1 VTTALVAAAVGA
13 LGLAVGVALGVTFAR
28 RGSSSGTEDAAGV
41 PDPYAMN
48 LILGLI
54 AAHDLAA
61 QSRAVAVET
70 HVEAVLARA
79 GVRRL
84 TATADEPFDA
94 AVHEAVGAEPVSGGY
109 DRGSP
114 VVARQIRS
122 GWSHDDVVL
131 RQVQVVVSR

>member
-1 VTTALVAAAVGA
+1 MTTALVAAAVGA
-13 LGLAVGVALGVTFAR
+13 LSLAVRVTFAR
-28 RGSSSGTEDAAGV
+28 RGSSSGTKDSAGA

-94 AVHEAVGAEPVSGGY
+94 AVHEAVGAEPVSGGQE
-109 DRGSP
+109 RGSP

-122 GWSHDDVVL
+122 GWSRHDVVL
-131 RQVQVVVSR
+131 RQVQVVTR